1 MIRCPSEAY
10 TPRKE
15 YKRNQIG
22 RKFSDIFDLLL
33 DPRYYEGTLYGQ
45 NFRRLSPDK
54 TSKIY
59 VKDPLEDTLREFCN
73 SKVSAIRYLVGFTG
87 MGKTTLLRNLFKV
100 PDRDVHFYEDQ
111 LIIYISFYYANL
123 NSDIPQQSVESEVIK
138 YLIRAIEELLPSV
151 LTSFQNDDDFWI
163 ALYDY
168 MESNKPISIQNSKI
182 VPGISLRETF
192 TFSGKKSVEQKK
204 SLLSL
209 ASEENRLEYYASMLK
224 YLLSQ
229 ANKVHNVYFL
239 FDDIESKEGIF
250 HRPVV
255 EVARH
260 LHSCFSCLGRSDIL
274 TKTIVSLRAYTFRSN
289 IDRQLEARREQI
301 EQNTIFKR
309 ETVKL
314 NEIFDVRFQE
324 LEEVL
329 KTEENAQNKQT
340 YLEAVYQVK
349 KVSRQIDSSFANT
362 ILSLANCNLCHA
374 MSMYNSILTN
384 VEWIAKG
391 ENETAGAFKVSAESY
406 RLTAKTVFHALAC
419 GNENIYI
426 DSHSNYFPNILH
438 NDGEE
443 GAELINLMILRYL
456 KSKKAIDLYGEV
468 YVEKNTIVHEIS
480 DLFINVSDTD
490 ITAELWRERI
500 ITSINYLYRSGIL
513 LKSIYDIEYL
523 NNTQIE
529 RSVSKQSKLYI
540 SPRGQFL
547 YSLFPQN
554 ALLLELYRDSIH
566 TNLQDNDRLTSE
578 MRTVEVMNYLIS
590 YIEKLFE
597 YEKRFIGSAI
607 SNLKKY
613 QEFFGNELFVS
624 PLLEGLAK
632 NIGSYFQKEDSNEY
646 SALATKMRTLLENIN
661 QYISVIFNE
670 TNIKFCVTNIFERV

>member
-1 MIRCPSEAY
+1 MIRCPRETY
-10 TPRKE
+10 NPRKE

-22 RKFSDIFDLLL
+22 RKFSDIFDMLL

-45 NFRRLSPDK
+45 NFNRLNPEK

-59 VKDPLEDTLREFCN
+59 VKDPLEDILKEFCN

-87 MGKTTLLRNLFKV
+87 MGKTTLLRNFFKV
-100 PDRDVHFYEDQ
+100 PDRDIHFYEDQ

-123 NSDIPQQSVESEVIK
+123 SSDIPQQSVESEVVK
-138 YLIRAIEELLPSV
+138 YLIRAIEELLPFV
-151 LTSFQNDDDFWI
+151 LPLFSKDDDFWI

-182 VPGISLRETF
+182 VPGISLKETF
-192 TFSGKKSVEQKK
+192 TLSGNKSVEQKK
-204 SLLSL
+204 SLLTL
-209 ASEENRLEYYASMLK
+209 ANEENRLEYYASMLK
-224 YLLSQ
+224 FLLSR
-229 ANKVHNVYFL
+229 ANIVQNVYFI

-260 LHSCFSCLGRSDIL
+260 LHSCFSCSGRKDIL

-301 EQNTIFKR
+301 ERNTIFKR
-309 ETVKL
+309 ETVTL
-314 NEIFDVRFQE
+314 SEIFAARFQE
-324 LEEVL
+324 LEELL
-329 KTEENAQNKQT
+329 KTQENAKNKQT

-384 VEWIAKG
+384 VEWIAKD
-391 ENETAGAFKVSAESY
+391 ESETAGAFRISAESY

-419 GNENIYI
+419 GNEPIYI
-426 DSHSNYFPNILH
+426 DSNNSYFPNILH

-443 GAELINLMILRYL
+443 GAELINLMVLRYL
-456 KSKKAIDLYGEV
+456 QSKKAIDLYGEV
-468 YVEKNTIVHEIS
+468 YVEKDTIVHEIS
-480 DLFINVSDTD
+480 DLFINVTDTN
-490 ITAELWRERI
+490 IAVELWRERI
-500 ITSINYLYRSGIL
+500 IASINYLYRSGIL
-513 LKSIYDIEYL
+513 LKSIYDIEFL
-523 NNTQIE
+523 NDTQIE
-529 RSVSKQSKLYI
+529 RSVSKKSKLYI

-547 YSLFPQN
+547 YGLFPQN

-578 MRTVEVMNYLIS
+578 MRTVEIMNYLLS
-590 YIEKLFE
+590 YIENLFG

-607 SNLKKY
+607 LNLKKY
-613 QEFFGNELFVS
+613 QDFFGNELFIS

-632 NIGSYFQKEDSNEY
+632 NIESYFQKENSNEY
-646 SALATKMRTLLENIN
+646 AALAGKVHTLLENIN
-661 QYISVIFNE
+661 QYISLIYND
-670 TNIKFCVTNIFERV
+670 TNIKFHITNIYE